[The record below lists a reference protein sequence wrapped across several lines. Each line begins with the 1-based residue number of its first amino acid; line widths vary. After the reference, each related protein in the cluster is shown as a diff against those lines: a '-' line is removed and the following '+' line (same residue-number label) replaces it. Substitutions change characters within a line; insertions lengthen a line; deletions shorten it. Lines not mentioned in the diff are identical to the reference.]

1 MHSKQLKHFKPLNPD
16 RRRERER
23 EGKSDRERCDEEGGA
38 AAEPRESLFPSGR
51 WQMPYVLSTALVL
64 ILGGSRQAHIRLCDL
79 CTPPSSQPFSLLP
92 LGGWIRL
99 RGAPAFSRK
108 RSFFVDYVPSTQT
121 ETLLKQIIYRCWFG
135 CRLGSLSFC
144 RKGPLK
150 DCSGSLLSKV
160 FPRFWSF
167 VVFRLKI
174 CRLNPLWK
182 LPVGVWRLA
191 ASPVK
196 TEASILTC
204 FKIVL
209 LQPLIPFQL
218 RLEIKNL

>member
-108 RSFFVDYVPSTQT
+108 RSFFVDHVPSTQT

-135 CRLGSLSFC
+135 CRLGYLSFC

-150 DCSGSLLSKV
+150 DCSGSSAFCSYVFSPKFSPLSSSDLQTESV
-160 FPRFWSF
+160 M
-167 VVFRLKI
+167 
-174 CRLNPLWK
+174 
-182 LPVGVWRLA
+182 
-191 ASPVK
+191 K
-196 TEASILTC
+196 TSCWCLTISGFTC
-204 FKIVL
+204 
-209 LQPLIPFQL
+209 
-218 RLEIKNL
+218 